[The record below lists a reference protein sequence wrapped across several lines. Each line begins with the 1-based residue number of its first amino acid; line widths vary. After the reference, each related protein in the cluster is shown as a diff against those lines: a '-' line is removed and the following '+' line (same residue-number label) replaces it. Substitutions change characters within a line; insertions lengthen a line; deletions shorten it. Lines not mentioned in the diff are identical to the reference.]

1 MTAERRSTNRCRV
14 HLDQIQVSI
23 HHSQNLYPVKNI
35 SKAGLAIEYNPLKD
49 DPFESETIDI
59 IAVDYDRFHLANIA
73 CKTIYDIATFMEG
86 QLFSGGERRIR
97 GLKFV
102 ELTKEQ
108 EDRLDHLLEFCCDR
122 SAK

>member
-1 MTAERRSTNRCRV
+1 MLAERRSTNRFRG

-23 HHSQNLYPVKNI
+23 HPSQKLYPVKNI
-35 SKAGLAIEYNPLKD
+35 SKAGLAIEYSPVAD
-49 DPFESETIDI
+49 QPFELKAIDVITI
-59 IAVDYDRFHLANIA
+59 DYDRFYLANIA
-73 CKTIYDIATFMEG
+73 CKTVYDIATLMEG
-86 QLFSGGERRIR
+86 QLFSGGERRIC

-108 EDRLDHLLEFCCDR
+108 EDRLDHLLELCFDR